1 MPFRVRYAET
11 DQMGRAYYANY
22 LVWFEAARGAF
33 CRSLG
38 FSYADFETTGTF
50 IPVLTVSCRYRR
62 PLLYDQTAVVRVGLT
77 ELRSRTMRFQYEI
90 VDDRRLLVAE
100 GATHHGFM
108 DRRGRLVRC
117 PRQFWDRMQG
127 ALLADFSRPG
137 TVVCTAEA
145 EGHQGRGAR

>member
-38 FSYADFETTGTF
+38 FSYADFEAAGTF
-50 IPVLTVSCRYRR
+50 IPVLAVSCRYHR
-62 PLLYDQTAVVRVGLT
+62 PLVYDQTAAVRIGLT

-90 VDDRRLLVAE
+90 VDTDRLLVAE
-100 GATHHGFM
+100 GSTDHGFM
-108 DRRGRLVRC
+108 NRRGRLVRC
-117 PRQFWDRMQG
+117 PEEFRERMRG
-127 ALLADFSRPG
+127 AVLDDFARPG
-137 TVVCTAEA
+137 AVMTTAEA
-145 EGHQGRGAR
+145 EFRNPTGGR